1 MRIDKDNVQ
10 ITGFYRYPTYP
21 KDVLYNYDDF
31 WHKGRGN
38 ACAKEL
44 YEKLIVEANELYC
57 GRLNDNKTAIEF
69 IYKPTN
75 TRLFVCNKD
84 NVYSISL
91 SVRPEFDNLYID
103 LTKKENEN
111 SNK

>member
-1 MRIDKDNVQ
+1 MRISKDDVQ

-44 YEKLIVEANELYC
+44 YEKLIVEANDLN
-57 GRLNDNKTAIEF
+57 GSQLNDNKTAIEF

-91 SVRPEFDNLYID
+91 GVRPEFDNLYID
-103 LTKKENEN
+103 LTKKGNED